1 MSEDCFWRVY
11 FLLVTQKTGKQRDV
25 MQKVHDK
32 RCLLELDSLLA
43 ETSDS
48 PLKPD
53 EVDQVNV
60 NLRELLGISPLK
72 LASDSDVH
80 EGQGSQL
87 TAGLGSSVHEQRGG
101 SSDLSRPRQGTP
113 HSPLPSSFGPKVSPD
128 SAREKT

>member
-1 MSEDCFWRVY
+1 MTRGACWSSTGTATRRLSIFIAGLIVDV
-11 FLLVTQKTGKQRDV
+11 LLV
-25 MQKVHDK
+25 
-32 RCLLELDSLLA
+32 LASLLA
-43 ETSDS
+43 EISDS